1 MQKHM
6 KRLVRGTSPTERCV
20 SRPLR
25 CLCWVESVLARETV
39 PGLLYLEE
47 VSRVK
52 VEVNPGSVT
61 GTPQWMGVD
70 ACSD

>member
-25 CLCWVESVLARETV
+25 CFMCWVESVLGSEGNSALIV
-39 PGLLYLEE
+39 AKSEE
-47 VSRVK
+47 VS
-52 VEVNPGSVT
+52 S
-61 GTPQWMGVD
+61 Q
-70 ACSD
+70 S